1 MKEVQKKI
9 LLAGMVA
16 VFAFLVTIGSTYAW
30 FTIVNEN
37 SVEAVS
43 VNVQAQQSLL
53 IMMDDDEAHSGAG
66 LNLID
71 DNVYLNNPANYVTN
85 LTNAIISAEYDFE
98 SIVLEPV
105 TSLNGRTMTWRDTT
119 TTGISFKYVEFKVW
133 VLSQTDNV
141 NVAVENLSLTANNTP
156 ASKDN
161 VKQAAR
167 LSFDDAVGNPV
178 IFGLDKD
185 FLFNDGTGLD
195 TEVADGIAAYHGLY
209 YTTVEGSAVTDES
222 TEALGSASTAFSLTA
237 GEPKRIT
244 IRIWIEGWDEECT
257 NNLSA
262 AIFGMGF
269 SLTVKP

>member
-1 MKEVQKKI
+1 LKEVQKKI

-53 IMMDDDEAHSGAG
+53 IMMDDDEAHGGNG
-66 LNLID
+66 LNLVD
-71 DNVYLNNPANYVTN
+71 DETYLNNPANYVTN

-105 TSLNGRTMTWRDTT
+105 TTLNGRAMTWRDTST
-119 TTGISFKYVEFKVW
+119 IGIANKYVEFKVW
-133 VLSQTDNV
+133 VLSQTDTV
-141 NVAVENLSLTANNTP
+141 NVAVENLTLTANNTP

-185 FLFNDGTGLD
+185 FGFNDGTGLPSE
-195 TEVADGIAAYHGLY
+195 TATAIAAYHGIY
-209 YTTVEGSAVTDES
+209 YTTEVGGAVAGES

-237 GEPKRIT
+237 GQPKRIT

>member
-53 IMMDDDEAHSGAG
+53 IMMDDDEAHGGEG
-66 LNLID
+66 LNLTD
-71 DNVYLNNPANYVTN
+71 DAVYLNNPANYVTN
-85 LTNAIISAEYDFE
+85 LTNAIISAKYDFE

-105 TSLNGRTMTWRDTT
+105 TSLTGRTMTWRDTT
-119 TTGISFKYVEFKVW
+119 TNGVAGRYVEFKVW
-133 VLSQTDNV
+133 VLSQTDTV
-141 NVAVENLSLTANNTP
+141 NVAVENLALTANNTP
-156 ASKDN
+156 ASKDY

-178 IFGLDKD
+178 IYGLDKD
-185 FLFNDGTGLD
+185 YLFNDGIGLNSG
-195 TEVADGIAAYHGLY
+195 VAAGIAAYHGIY
-209 YTTVEGSAVTDES
+209 YTTEVGGAVANES
-222 TEALGSASTAFSLTA
+222 TEALGSASTAFSLSA
-237 GEPKRIT
+237 GVPKRIT
-244 IRIWIEGWDEECT
+244 IRIWVEGWDEECT